1 VTRPLERP
9 GRAGHPIKID
19 LPFDEAIKAALEVEP
34 PPPKPKRK
42 PIIKRRRKA
51 A

>member
-1 VTRPLERP
+1 MKKPHP
-9 GRAGHPIKID
+9 GRAGDPIKID
-19 LPFDEAIKAALEVEP
+19 LPFEEAIKAALEVDP

-42 PIIKRRRKA
+42 PQPKRPRKA

>member
-1 VTRPLERP
+1 MSEKAHP
-9 GRAGHPIKID
+9 GRAGHTIKID
-19 LPFDEAIKAALEVEP
+19 LPFDEAIKAALEVDP

-42 PIIKRRRKA
+42 PQPKRPRKA